1 MVSVAFPI
9 RDSRGHVQGAI
20 AVGGPQERFGERALE
35 LLPELQNVV
44 AELNNRTQLYP
55 TDFTYFLNDTP
66 GELR

>member
-1 MVSVAFPI
+1 
-9 RDSRGHVQGAI
+9 VQGAI